1 MKIHIL
7 ALAFACGGTL
17 VAGSA
22 SSASAQSELLV
33 KNAAGGDMGA
43 YFRPTG
49 EFTTLIDKGTSCK
62 FYINRRETR
71 FQAHFSRN
79 ARLERRDRS
88 VICRW

>member
-1 MKIHIL
+1 MNTYTL
-7 ALAFACGGTL
+7 ALAFLCGGAL

-33 KNAAGGDMGA
+33 KNAAGGDTGA
-43 YFRPTG
+43 YFSPSG
-49 EFTTLIDKGTSCK
+49 EFTKLISVRPGCS
-62 FYINRRETR
+62 FYINRREMR
-71 FQAHFSRN
+71 WEAHFSKN